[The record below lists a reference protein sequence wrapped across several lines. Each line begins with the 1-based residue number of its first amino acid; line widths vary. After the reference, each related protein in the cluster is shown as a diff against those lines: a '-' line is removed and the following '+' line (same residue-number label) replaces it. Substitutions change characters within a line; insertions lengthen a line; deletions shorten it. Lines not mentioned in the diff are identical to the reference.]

1 MVFAIRHGVL
11 GYEAMGL
18 NRLFLNLP
26 FGVFIYEATRIS
38 QGVVICRGFWPRSGM
53 LVYEALKLALF
64 FPSTNLH
71 QIRRLA
77 SWG

>member
-26 FGVFIYEATRIS
+26 FGVFIYEATRSRIP
-38 QGVVICRGFWPRSGM
+38 GGFRLYKEEPNCQSARHEFLPRR
-53 LVYEALKLALF
+53 
-64 FPSTNLH
+64 P
-71 QIRRLA
+71 
-77 SWG
+77 

>member
-26 FGVFIYEATRIS
+26 FGVFIYEATRK
-38 QGVVICRGFWPRSGM
+38 RPWSG
-53 LVYEALKLALF
+53 LPEKE
-64 FPSTNLH
+64 H
-71 QIRRLA
+71 
-77 SWG
+77 

>member
-26 FGVFIYEATRIS
+26 FGVFIYEATRVKIS
-38 QGVVICRGFWPRSGM
+38 RKFIVDF
-53 LVYEALKLALF
+53 
-64 FPSTNLH
+64 N
-71 QIRRLA
+71 
-77 SWG
+77 